1 MTRESLAFAVS
12 GVAFGLLAG
21 WVIGSQHAPQPS
33 APAPVAAAAPPS
45 APSAPAPLD
54 QARVSAL
61 EQRASAEPQN
71 AALRVEL
78 ANLYFDAERFADAA
92 PWYEAALEIDSRN
105 IDAHTDLAVVYFYQ
119 GQPDR
124 ALAQLDRAL
133 AIDPKHAKA
142 LLNQGIIRWQGK
154 QDLVGAAESW
164 ERVVAAAPDSEE
176 GRVARLG
183 LDGLRGR
190 MQQQGGAGGGQQP

>member
-12 GVAFGLLAG
+12 GVTFGLLAG
-21 WVIGSQHAPQPS
+21 WIIGSQQGPPPTAT
-33 APAPVAAAAPPS
+33 PVAAAAAAAPS
-45 APSAPAPLD
+45 APSPAPLD

-61 EQRASAEPQN
+61 QQRASAEPRN
-71 AALRVEL
+71 VDVRVEL
-78 ANLYFDAERFADAA
+78 ANLYFDAERFEDAA
-92 PWYEAALEIDSRN
+92 LWYEGALAIDPRN
-105 IDAHTDLAVVYFYQ
+105 TGAHTDLAVVYFYQ

-183 LDGLRGR
+183 LEGLKGR
-190 MQQQGGAGGGQQP
+190 MQQGGAAPGGQQP